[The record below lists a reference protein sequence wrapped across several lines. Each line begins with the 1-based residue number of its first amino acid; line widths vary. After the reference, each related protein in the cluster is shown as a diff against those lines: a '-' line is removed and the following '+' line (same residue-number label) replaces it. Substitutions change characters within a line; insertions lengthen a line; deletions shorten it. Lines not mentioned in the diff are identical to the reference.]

1 MTRPLLPGWFV
12 VVGPNE
18 TLVILADTLG
28 IPGALRFRSLSHA
41 QLWLE
46 KHDADCAH
54 GRVRRDFGGEVTA

>member
-1 MTRPLLPGWFV
+1 MTRPLLPGFWV
-12 VVGPNE
+12 AVGPNE

-46 KHDADCAH
+46 KHNADCQH
-54 GRVRRDFGGEVTA
+54 GRVRRDFGPGAEA